1 MSGLFRERGT
11 SAGHR
16 ANHGLSTMAA
26 PRITSVSTARWKK
39 RVDRG
44 TKSATVI
51 RPWHPRGPMPSG
63 PRLRI
68 EKKGAT
74 AVLWIDNPPRNA
86 LRLSMISDLAA
97 RVPEIEKDDG
107 IRALVVAGSGGLVF
121 SSGVDME

>member
-1 MSGLFRERGT
+1 
-11 SAGHR
+11 
-16 ANHGLSTMAA
+16 
-26 PRITSVSTARWKK
+26 
-39 RVDRG
+39 
-44 TKSATVI
+44 
-51 RPWHPRGPMPSG
+51 MPSG

-121 SSGVDME
+121 SSGVEMAAWAKLAPREAREAVTRGQAASCAFEHPLKP

>member
-1 MSGLFRERGT
+1 
-11 SAGHR
+11 
-16 ANHGLSTMAA
+16 
-26 PRITSVSTARWKK
+26 
-39 RVDRG
+39 
-44 TKSATVI
+44 
-51 RPWHPRGPMPSG
+51 MPSG

-121 SSGVDME
+121 SSGGDLEEWAKLAPKEAQEPATRGQDAFWAFGHLTKPTVAAVPGGARGAGADRRVPS